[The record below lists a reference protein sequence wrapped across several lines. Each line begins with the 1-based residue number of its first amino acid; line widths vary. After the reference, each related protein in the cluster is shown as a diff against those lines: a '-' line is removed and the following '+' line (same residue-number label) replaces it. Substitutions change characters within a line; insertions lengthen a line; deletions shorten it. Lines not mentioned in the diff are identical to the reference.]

1 MDEAELF
8 IKIDN
13 LEKRVE
19 DLEKQISTIT
29 KINQSER
36 VKEYIASAEK
46 ATKIAKL
53 LDTTVDNKANDS
65 KREDGTISDALSS
78 SPIMETIDKAK
89 EFVVDI
95 DSDVKKQIRE
105 NNDEVNKYDWNTLFD
120 YEEVDGQITIKSYI
134 GFDDL
139 DVVVIPDRINNL
151 LVTKIGE
158 KAFKNCKTVKKVI
171 LPKGLDVI
179 GNGAFQGSD
188 INSIILPENLSVIE
202 EDAFSFSELESIHIT
217 SRMRGITR
225 STFACCR
232 KLKKLSFSKG
242 IRHIDYAAFHEC
254 ESLRKIDIPQSVKTI
269 EENALYNVGNC
280 GSIQAY
286 NDKYPRTHI
295 RIPDGCS
302 DLYGLNIDTSSS
314 IFGMYPKGIIIYCNA
329 GSTAM
334 KYARK
339 YSIPVKRYEEFDLL
353 EE

>member
-1 MDEAELF
+1 MDEAELL

-19 DLEKQISTIT
+19 VLEKQISTIT

-78 SPIMETIDKAK
+78 SPIMEIIDKAK
-89 EFVVDI
+89 EFVADI

-105 NNDEVNKYDWNTLFD
+105 NNDEANKYDWDTLFD

-179 GNGAFQGSD
+179 GNGAFQGSG
-188 INSIILPENLSVIE
+188 INSIVLPENLSVIE
-202 EDAFSFSELESIHIT
+202 EDAFSFSELESIYIT
-217 SRMRGITR
+217 SRMRGIAR

-242 IRHIDYAAFHEC
+242 IRHIDYDAFHEC

-280 GSIQAY
+280 GNIQAY

-314 IFGMYPKGIIIYCNA
+314 IFGMYPKGVIIYCNS